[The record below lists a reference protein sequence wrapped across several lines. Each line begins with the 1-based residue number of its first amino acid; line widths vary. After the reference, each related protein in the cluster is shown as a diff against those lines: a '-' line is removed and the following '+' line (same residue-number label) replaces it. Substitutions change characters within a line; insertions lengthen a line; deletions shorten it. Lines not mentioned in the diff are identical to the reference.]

1 MKCLIRSAAVAVLAA
16 GMFATTSAHAHG
28 FWFAQRANTLAM
40 VFGVGADDLDV
51 VKRLPKITKFAAYDE
66 EGKEVPSKL
75 VTNGPLVTVDV
86 DNQPAFVAAAMDYGT
101 WTKTSDGKWHSK
113 GMDEVPGAVIIS
125 TKNYKYGVHVRRELT
140 APMPQLP
147 GQVLQILPM
156 KTPLPVKLGQPLR
169 LKVLYKGKPVAG
181 AKITP
186 DFVNDPDAKPVKT
199 GKDGT
204 VTIKVRNQ
212 GLNVIQA
219 ILETPPEDPAKT
231 KQVEHLATLSF
242 VLPHE
247 PE

>member
-1 MKCLIRSAAVAVLAA
+1 MKNLSRLFAVSALVAGIVAA
-16 GMFATTSAHAHG
+16 PTAQAHA
-28 FWFAQRANTLAM
+28 FWFAQRANMLAM

-66 EGKEVPSKL
+66 DGKEVPSKL

-101 WTKTSDGKWHSK
+101 WSKAPDGKWHNK
-113 GMDEVPGAVIIS
+113 GMDEVPGATIS
-125 TKNYKYGVHVRRELT
+125 TKNYKYGVHVRRDLT
-140 APMPQLP
+140 GPIPELP

-169 LKVLYKGKPVAG
+169 IKVLYKGKPVAG

-186 DFVNDPDAKPVKT
+186 DFVNDPDAKPLKT

-219 ILETPPEDPAKT
+219 IYESAPEDPAKT
-231 KQVEHLATLSF
+231 KQVENLATLSF

>member
-1 MKCLIRSAAVAVLAA
+1 MGKLSRIFIAVAFGYGIIAA
-16 GMFATTSAHAHG
+16 TSAQAHG

-51 VKRLPKITKFAAYDE
+51 VKRLPKVTKFAAYDE
-66 EGKEVPSKL
+66 DGKEVASKL
-75 VTNGPLVTVDV
+75 VTNGPLVTVDI
-86 DNQPAFVAAAMDYGT
+86 DNQPAFVAAVMDYGT
-101 WTKTSDGKWHSK
+101 WSKAPDGKWHSK
-113 GMDEVPGAVIIS
+113 GMDEVPGAIIS

-140 APMPQLP
+140 APMPELP

-186 DFVNDPDAKPVKT
+186 DFVNDPDSKPLKT

-219 ILETPPEDPAKT
+219 IYESAPEDPAKT
-231 KQVEHLATLSF
+231 KQVENLATLSF

>member
-1 MKCLIRSAAVAVLAA
+1 MKNLARLIV
-16 GMFATTSAHAHG
+16 ATTIGLTGATMADAHG
-28 FWFAQRANTLAM
+28 FWFAQRANQLAM
-40 VFGVGADDLDV
+40 IFGVGADDLDV
-51 VKRLPKITKFAAYDE
+51 VKRLPKVTKFAAYDE
-66 EGKEVPSKL
+66 EGKEVASKL

-86 DNQPAFVAAAMDYGT
+86 DNQPAFVAAVMDYGT
-101 WTKTSDGKWHSK
+101 WSKTPDGKWHSK
-113 GMDEVPGAVIIS
+113 GMDEVPGAIIS

-140 APMPQLP
+140 GPMPQLP
-147 GQVLQILPM
+147 GQTLQILPM

-169 LKVLYKGKPVAG
+169 LKVLYQGKPAAG
-181 AKITP
+181 AKITS
-186 DFVNDPDAKPVKT
+186 DFVNDPDQKPLKT

-219 ILETPPEDPAKT
+219 ILETAPEDPAKT
-231 KQVEHLATLSF
+231 KQVENLATLSF

>member
-1 MKCLIRSAAVAVLAA
+1 MKNLSRLLSAAALVAGIVA
-16 GMFATTSAHAHG
+16 ATTAHAHA
-28 FWFAQRANTLAM
+28 FWFAQRANALAM

-51 VKRLPKITKFAAYDE
+51 VKRLPKVTKFAAYDE
-66 EGKEVPSKL
+66 DGKEVASKL
-75 VTNGPLVTVDV
+75 VTNGPLVTVDI

-101 WTKTSDGKWHSK
+101 WSKTADGKWHNK
-113 GMDEVPGAVIIS
+113 GMDEVPGAIIS
-125 TKNYKYGVHVRRELT
+125 TKNYKYGVHVRREMS

-156 KTPLPVKLGQPLR
+156 KTPLPVKMGQPLR

-181 AKITP
+181 AKVTS
-186 DFVNDPDAKPVKT
+186 DFVNDPDQKPVKT

-212 GLNVIQA
+212 GLNVIHA
-219 ILETPPEDPAKT
+219 IFESGPEDPAKT
-231 KQVEHLATLSF
+231 KQVENLATLSF

>member
-1 MKCLIRSAAVAVLAA
+1 MKNLSRLFAASALAA
-16 GMFATTSAHAHG
+16 GIVAPTTVQAHA

-51 VKRLPKITKFAAYDE
+51 VKRLPKVTKFAAYDE
-66 EGKEVPSKL
+66 DGKEVPSKL
-75 VTNGPLVTVDV
+75 VTNGPLVTVDI
-86 DNQPAFVAAAMDYGT
+86 DNQPTFVAAAMDYGT
-101 WTKTSDGKWHSK
+101 WSKTPDGKWHNK
-113 GMDEVPGAVIIS
+113 GMDEVPGAIIS
-125 TKNYKYGVHVRRELT
+125 TKNYKYGVHVRRELS

-169 LKVLYKGKPVAG
+169 LKVLYQGKPVAG

-186 DFVNDPDAKPVKT
+186 DFVNDPDQKPLKT

-219 ILETPPEDPAKT
+219 LFESAPEDPAKT
-231 KQVEHLATLSF
+231 KQVENLATLSF